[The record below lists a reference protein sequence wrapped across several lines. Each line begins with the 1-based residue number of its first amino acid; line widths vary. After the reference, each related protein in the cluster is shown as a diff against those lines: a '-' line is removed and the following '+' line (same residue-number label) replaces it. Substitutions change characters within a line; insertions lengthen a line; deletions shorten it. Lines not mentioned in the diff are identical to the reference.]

1 MDALKEQLSSATRQ
15 ILDNPSSPE
24 ELNSAFIEL
33 YDIMLNINENNA
45 RQLHQEI
52 QLLATNDSNSRIDS
66 FISIIFM
73 LICSGQGAEQIL
85 HTLNGMM

>member
-1 MDALKEQLSSATRQ
+1 MEAVKERLSPEARE

-24 ELNSAFIEL
+24 ELNVAFIEL
-33 YDIMLNINENNA
+33 YDIMINLEENDA
-45 RQLHQEI
+45 TILHNDI
-52 QLLATNDSNSRIDS
+52 QVLTTSDINSRIDS

-85 HTLNGMM
+85 HTLVNL